1 MNGYGNSTR
10 LWTVLFGPEPFQEDV
25 ARWINQKFVNSEILN
40 FVLEQSHGGPC
51 GVLAPVQAFSVVYCL
66 NQGVKGIEPLMNQSL
81 IQEAVSWALIR
92 IMDRAATGPRT
103 YLTHSSDTPR
113 SFIQL
118 ENLEIGQISVLDF
131 VASLVASR
139 GIETVLDDMDDPS
152 NPLISRFGHCSQE
165 LLNLVLIGRATS
177 NVFDGTHHLG
187 DGVMLLRGVTE
198 DVHDVQVGLLSEL
211 ESLRYVTVGSRYKNP
226 TNPVWIIGSPSHYT
240 MLFGFQ
246 TAKSDA
252 TERKSEEII
261 RVFNKFALDE
271 GLALSENLGKILEAV
286 GAPVNDPEASA
297 LTNEGIVLLH
307 DFLEYSKKRGL
318 YTEGPRDSESLDFL
332 FINGQVPVQVLRVRV
347 DVGRVSEPEMDSVEG
362 SASLRAILLTRWPNS
377 TIRISPYSV

>member
-1 MNGYGNSTR
+1 MWS
-10 LWTVLFGPEPFQEDV
+10 LLFGAEPVQEDM
-25 ARWINQKFVNSEILN
+25 ARWINQKFVNSEIFP
-40 FVLEQSHGGPC
+40 FVLEQAHGGPC
-51 GVLAPVQAFSVVYCL
+51 GVLAPVQAFRVVYCL
-66 NQGVKGIEPLMNQSL
+66 NQGVEDIGPLMNPSL
-81 IQEAVSWALIR
+81 MQEAVSWALTH
-92 IMDRAATGPRT
+92 IMDRAATGPRK
-103 YLTHSSDTPR
+103 YLKLSSETPR

-118 ENLEIGQISVLDF
+118 ENLEIGQMSVLDF
-131 VASLVASR
+131 VVSLVASR

-152 NPLISRFGHCSQE
+152 TPLISRFGHCSQE

-177 NVFDGTHHLG
+177 NVFDGTHDLG
-187 DGVMLLRGVTE
+187 DGAMLLRGVTE
-198 DVHDVQVGLLSEL
+198 DVYDVQVGLLSEL

-246 TAKSDA
+246 TCKSDA
-252 TERKSEEII
+252 TDRKSEII
-261 RVFNKFALDE
+261 RAFNKFALDD
-271 GLALSENLGKILEAV
+271 GLALSENLGKILEAA

-297 LTNEGIVLLH
+297 LTNEGVVLLH
-307 DFLEYSKKRGL
+307 DFLEYSKRKGL
-318 YTEGPRDSESLDFL
+318 YMEDPRGSELLDFL

-347 DVGRVSEPEMDSVEG
+347 NVGRVSEPEMDSVDG

>member
-1 MNGYGNSTR
+1 
-10 LWTVLFGPEPFQEDV
+10 
-25 ARWINQKFVNSEILN
+25 
-40 FVLEQSHGGPC
+40 
-51 GVLAPVQAFSVVYCL
+51 
-66 NQGVKGIEPLMNQSL
+66 
-81 IQEAVSWALIR
+81 
-92 IMDRAATGPRT
+92 
-103 YLTHSSDTPR
+103 
-113 SFIQL
+113 
-118 ENLEIGQISVLDF
+118 
-131 VASLVASR
+131 
-139 GIETVLDDMDDPS
+139 
-152 NPLISRFGHCSQE
+152 
-165 LLNLVLIGRATS
+165 
-177 NVFDGTHHLG
+177 
-187 DGVMLLRGVTE
+187 
-198 DVHDVQVGLLSEL
+198 
-211 ESLRYVTVGSRYKNP
+211 
-226 TNPVWIIGSPSHYT
+226 

-318 YTEGPRDSESLDFL
+318 YTEAPRDSESLDFL